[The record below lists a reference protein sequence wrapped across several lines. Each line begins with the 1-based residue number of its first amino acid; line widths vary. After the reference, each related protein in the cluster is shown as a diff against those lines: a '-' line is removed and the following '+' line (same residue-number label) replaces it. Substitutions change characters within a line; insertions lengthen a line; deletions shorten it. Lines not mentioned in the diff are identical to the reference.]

1 MSVFST
7 RLKALR
13 IESGLSQQEFAERL
27 RHYLPSHKSISKSS
41 INMYERGEREPSLDT
56 LEAIARLYDVDL
68 NYLLGQSE
76 SRILQD
82 SRIAVGQR
90 IRNQRNEWRL
100 TQKQLADKCGISV
113 NQLSKYENN
122 KLAIP
127 ISDLRILAA
136 KVTVEKALEGAKP
149 PKILTLEE
157 ALDAPIV
164 WAVRG
169 KTVFPCRLNEC
180 ASEDKLEVQR
190 FGRTNTVDKASFL
203 EDFTLYGEYPPED
216 IRKGDDR

>member
-1 MSVFST
+1 
-7 RLKALR
+7 
-13 IESGLSQQEFAERL
+13 
-27 RHYLPSHKSISKSS
+27 
-41 INMYERGEREPSLDT
+41 MYERGEREPSLDT